1 MKKTTAWLLT
11 TVVGVAIGVATFV
24 WLISDALLAVALGFI
39 YGVCTRLWTQYG
51 STLPGGIRGDDW
63 NTTRWSGAFVLV
75 VMGTAIFGV
84 TATLPLSSELR
95 LALQLLVLGTGF
107 AGLLLGVAMT
117 RAQLTPNQSVNQTN
131 NESGTDTSFSR

>member
-51 STLPGGIRGDDW
+51 STLPGKIRGDDW
-63 NTTRWSGAFVLV
+63 NTTRWSAVFVLV
-75 VMGTAIFGV
+75 VMGTTMVGV
-84 TATLPLSSELR
+84 TATLPMSSELR

-117 RAQLTPNQSVNQTN
+117 RAQLTSSQSISQPDS
-131 NESGTDTSFSR
+131 ESRADTGLSP